1 MNCMDFHLLNFFVE
15 FMQFLPQIWNDQ
27 DFHNI
32 VDKDHQMQKEANWIS
47 IYVEELDM
55 LVCGKIYFLLSV
67 FPSLAQ

>member
-1 MNCMDFHLLNFFVE
+1 MDFHLLNFFVE
-15 FMQFLPQIWNDQ
+15 FMQFISLIWNDQ

-32 VDKDHQMQKEANWIS
+32 GDKDHQMQKERLTES
-47 IYVEELDM
+47 QYVEELNM